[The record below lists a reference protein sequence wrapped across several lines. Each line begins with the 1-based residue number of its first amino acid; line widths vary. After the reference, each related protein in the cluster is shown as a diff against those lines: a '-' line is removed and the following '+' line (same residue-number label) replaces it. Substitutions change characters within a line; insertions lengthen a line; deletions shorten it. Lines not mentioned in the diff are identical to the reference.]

1 MNNYKNLKIWQEAM
15 ELAVDVYQ
23 LTKSFPKEET
33 HGLTSQLRRA
43 AISIPSNIA
52 EGACRNNDREF
63 KQFLGIAYGS
73 TGEVDTQL
81 HMAFR
86 LEYITEDTYN
96 KYQERIE
103 RIQKMNYNLQTRLL
117 ESLAGGKPK
126 TQDSGLNNTK

>member
-33 HGLTSQLRRA
+33 YGLTSQLRRA
-43 AISIPSNIA
+43 DISIPSNVA

-63 KQFLGIAYGS
+63 KQFLGIANGS

-117 ESLAGGKPK
+117 EALAGGKPK